1 MKYIKKI
8 AVLTLLSAFVLTSC
22 EDEQILETY
31 DENTIAQQIK
41 VVDVNK
47 RIATRHFII
56 SIFD

>member
-8 AVLTLLSAFVLTSC
+8 TVLTLLSAFVLSSC

-47 RIATRHFII
+47 RIATEYP
-56 SIFD
+56 